1 MHVELEQL
9 RAALERT
16 TGEQVE
22 VHETHISWVLVSGD
36 RAFKMKK
43 PVVLPF
49 LDYGSPERRRRMCGE
64 EIRLNRRLAPEIYLG
79 VRSVIDAGA
88 GLELGA
94 ENDRRA
100 LDYLVEMRRYD
111 ERRTLAARLHSGE
124 LTLPDAEAVGARI
137 ARFHA
142 ECRIVP
148 RRRDG
153 AKATTYEL
161 IRNVQELLSVAEL
174 GPERRQIHELG
185 RFLTAAAAARADEL
199 DDRRRRGLV
208 RDVHGDL
215 RAEHILL
222 SPELAVVDCVE
233 FDEELRTLDV
243 ADDLAF
249 LLMDLTARGGERFA
263 EAVVRGYRASGGD
276 CGDDQL
282 LRLFAVHRALVRA
295 KVLLVAAGQRAPG
308 AAAHG
313 RLSAQARDLIG
324 LAQRFAWRARLP
336 LVLVVCGP
344 PASGKSTL
352 AVALAEESGLAR
364 ISSDIVR
371 KRLAGLAA
379 TVAARPRHYTEEFSL
394 ATYRELGQRA
404 AQEVARHGGAII
416 DATFRRRAHRK
427 AFATGFGAAAPVAF
441 VHCDAP
447 LEVRAARAEVRSRA
461 AGRVS
466 DADQR
471 IVAQEHG
478 RWEALSEIAAQDL
491 LTVSTDR
498 PAGDVRADVLAWL
511 DQRLPSSSPRGT
523 TSTAHD
529 AS

>member
-1 MHVELEQL
+1 MELEQL

-16 TGEQVE
+16 TGERVE
-22 VHETHISWVLVSGD
+22 VHETHISWVLVTRD
-36 RAFKMKK
+36 RAFKLKK

-49 LDYGSPERRRRMCGE
+49 LDYGSPERRRRMCAE
-64 EIRLNRRLAPEIYLG
+64 EIRLNRRLAPDIYLG

-94 ENDRRA
+94 GNDPRA
-100 LDYLVEMRRYD
+100 LDYVVEMRRYD
-111 ERRTLAARLHSGE
+111 ERRTHAARLHSGE
-124 LTLPDAEAVGARI
+124 LTLPDAEAVGGRL

-142 ECRIVP
+142 ECRVVP

-153 AKATTYEL
+153 ARATGHEL
-161 IRNVQELLSVAEL
+161 RRNVEELLAVAEL
-174 GPERRQIHELG
+174 APERRQIHELG
-185 RFLTAAAAARADEL
+185 RFLAAATAARAGEL
-199 DDRRRRGLV
+199 DARRREGLV
-208 RDVHGDL
+208 REVHGDL
-215 RAEHILL
+215 RAEHIIL
-222 SPELAVVDCVE
+222 SPEIAVVDCVE

-263 EAVVRGYRASGGD
+263 GAVTRGYRAAGGD

-282 LRLFAVHRALVRA
+282 LSVFAVHRALVRA

-313 RLSAQARDLIG
+313 HLSAQARDLIG

-336 LVLVVCGP
+336 FVLVVCGP
-344 PASGKSTL
+344 PASGKTTL

-364 ISSDIVR
+364 ISSDVVR

-404 AQEVARHGGAII
+404 AQEVARHDGAIV
-416 DATFRRRAHRK
+416 DATFRRRAHRE

-441 VHCDAP
+441 VCCDAP
-447 LEVRAARAEVRSRA
+447 LEVRAARAQVRSREP
-461 AGRVS
+461 GRVS
-466 DADQR
+466 DADER
-471 IVAQEHG
+471 VVAQEHG
-478 RWEALSEIAAQDL
+478 RWEELSEVAAPDL
-491 LTVSTDR
+491 LTVASDR
-498 PAGDVRADVLAWL
+498 PVAEVRADVLAWL
-511 DQRLPSSSPRGT
+511 DQRLPSSLPRGT